1 MSVKTCFIVTQIGSP
16 GSPENEHANKV
27 LKYLIQPVC
36 DELDYLAIRVDKES
50 INGNINERII
60 NHLKNDD
67 IVIADMTGHNPN
79 AFFELGYRQALGLPL
94 VPIIEASQ
102 SLPFDVIAENTVFYD
117 TDVSKIDES
126 KNRLKNMLLDY
137 KDFIMP
143 NKRPKNIPE
152 FDKINDKLDEI
163 IKNTSLLKNNF
174 SNTRTS
180 SVDIPEIT
188 VRNLFSTNPLNIT
201 SEDLSR
207 IRTSS
212 ITSVSEK
219 IQSQTRTPE
228 DKK

>member
-36 DELDYLAIRVDKES
+36 DELDYQAIRVDNES

-143 NKRPKNIPE
+143 NKRPKNISE

-163 IKNTSLLKNNF
+163 IENTTLLKNNF
-174 SNTRTS
+174 PNTGTS
-180 SVDIPEIT
+180 SVNIPKIT
-188 VRNLFSTNPLNIT
+188 ASDLFSTNPLNIT
-201 SEDLSR
+201 A
-207 IRTSS
+207 
-212 ITSVSEK
+212 SVFEK

>member
-1 MSVKTCFIVTQIGSP
+1 M
-16 GSPENEHANKV
+16 
-27 LKYLIQPVC
+27 
-36 DELDYLAIRVDKES
+36 DYQAIRVDNES

-143 NKRPKNIPE
+143 NKRPKNISE
-152 FDKINDKLDEI
+152 FDKINNKLDEI
-163 IKNTSLLKNNF
+163 IENTTLLKNNF
-174 SNTRTS
+174 PNTITS
-180 SVDIPEIT
+180 SVNIPKIT
-188 VRNLFSTNPLNIT
+188 ASDLFSTNPLNIT
-201 SEDLSR
+201 A
-207 IRTSS
+207 
-212 ITSVSEK
+212 SVFEK
-219 IQSQTRTPE
+219 IQSQTHTPE